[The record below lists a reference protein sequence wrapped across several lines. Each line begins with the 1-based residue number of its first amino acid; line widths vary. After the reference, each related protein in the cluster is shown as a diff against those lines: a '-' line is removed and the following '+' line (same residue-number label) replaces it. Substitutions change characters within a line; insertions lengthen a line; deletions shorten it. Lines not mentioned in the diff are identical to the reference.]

1 MQLLKIILLVLSYT
15 PIVVF
20 LVVLCNNDVFVSL
33 PINLVDNKK
42 LLRFT
47 GYAFLTN
54 GFLVLFS
61 TVIALQIPSQV

>member
-1 MQLLKIILLVLSYT
+1 M
-15 PIVVF
+15 F
-20 LVVLCNNDVFVSL
+20 LVVLCNNDVFVFL